1 MKQYTYANRNV
12 PLSLHD
18 AVVTRVELRGDTLV
32 LGFDEGIRD
41 LFRERPEQSGCASI
55 TVSRIDWSASSLQ
68 RFGDETYETLEIK
81 RLHDLVRVGRLEI
94 VDELYGY
101 NQLLFRCMWLT
112 DTACHTVELSL
123 YHHGPLVARW
133 EDDD

>member
-1 MKQYTYANRNV
+1 MRIGNV
-12 PLSLHD
+12 PFIAHD

-41 LFRERPEQSGCASI
+41 LFRERPNSPDARRLP
-55 TVSRIDWSASSLQ
+55 SRVLLECVIVHC
-68 RFGDETYETLEIK
+68 FGDKTYETLKIQ